1 MQLSISQ
8 YLVIL
13 LLLVFRKSKVA
24 RYFSAA
30 NAARLLGAVKAGILY
45 TAKALP

>member
-1 MQLSISQ
+1 MT
-8 YLVIL
+8 L

-24 RYFSAA
+24 GCFGAA
-30 NAARLLGAVKAGILY
+30 NATKLLDAVKAGILC

>member
-1 MQLSISQ
+1 
-8 YLVIL
+8 VIF

-30 NAARLLGAVKAGILY
+30 NTAKLLGTVKAGMLY
-45 TAKALP
+45 TARALP

>member
-1 MQLSISQ
+1 MT
-8 YLVIL
+8 L

-24 RYFSAA
+24 RYFDTA

>member
-24 RYFSAA
+24 RCFNTTNTAK
-30 NAARLLGAVKAGILY
+30 LLGAVKANILY
-45 TAKALP
+45 TAKVLP

>member
-1 MQLSISQ
+1 MQLGISQ
-8 YLVIL
+8 YLVTL

-24 RYFSAA
+24 GCFGAA
-30 NAARLLGAVKAGILY
+30 DTARLSAVKAGVLY